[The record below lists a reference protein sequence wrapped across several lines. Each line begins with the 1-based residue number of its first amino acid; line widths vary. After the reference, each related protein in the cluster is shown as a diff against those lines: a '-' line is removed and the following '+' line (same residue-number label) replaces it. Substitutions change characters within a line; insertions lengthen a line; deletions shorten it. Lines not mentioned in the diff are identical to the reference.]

1 MNKAHLAILI
11 SVVIWASTFAATKI
25 VLVEI
30 APITLAFLR
39 FLIASVILVI
49 AVWLTKQSKQLKN
62 AFKQDTPFFLLL
74 GLTGIALMFI
84 LENFAIK
91 FTSTSEAAIIMNSD
105 PILIAILAYFFISEK
120 FNKYKV
126 LGILLGFVGVLIV
139 IFNKTDF
146 ASLIKTQS
154 FLGNMLALTSSFA
167 WAIYTIMIK
176 KRVDKYGPTIVTT
189 IASIFGAIFLL
200 IAMFL
205 FEGLPNFGSYTMN
218 SWLLV
223 LYLGVIVSGLSF
235 FLWNYALKHFEA
247 SKVGMYWFLVPVIA
261 VIIGILLFKEELT
274 TQMIIGTLLIFTGIY
289 LTEKK
294 ATGAN
299 ST

>member
-1 MNKAHLAILI
+1 MNKAHIALLT
-11 SVVIWASTFAATKI
+11 SVVIWASTFAATKLG
-25 VLVEI
+25 LVEI

-39 FLIASVILVI
+39 FLIASFILVI

-105 PILIAILAYFFISEK
+105 PILIAILAYFFIGEK

-154 FLGNMLALTSSFA
+154 FLGNMLALASSFA

-261 VIIGILLFKEELT
+261 VIIGISLFKEELT
-274 TQMIIGTLLIFTGIY
+274 AQMIIGTLLIFTGIY

-299 ST
+299 SI